1 MLSFSL
7 LNRNN
12 RIKSLSKEL
21 VKGEDPC
28 ILDAVAEGLFPLLT
42 LDSRNE
48 TVQYITFKSDNLS
61 SNGLSNSSPMLSST
75 SAVIC
80 QSGSNN
86 TNNNLLPLLQFEQ
99 NYSQALSEVVAAL

>member
-1 MLSFSL
+1 M
-7 LNRNN
+7 
-12 RIKSLSKEL
+12 SKEL
-21 VKGEDPC
+21 IKGEDPC

-48 TVQYITFKSDNLS
+48 TVQYLTFKSDNLS

-75 SAVIC
+75 SAVVC
-80 QSGSNN
+80 TSNASN
-86 TNNNLLPLLQFEQ
+86 SANNNILPLLQLEQ